1 MITYTFDLDV
11 IPGSVPVVV
20 PLKQYCDDTLLVFN
34 VYSRLGNLE
43 LKPGTTVAIRGTKSD
58 GNGISVDVSLSGN
71 TVSVPVTKQMVA
83 AAGKALYELVF
94 VKDGK
99 EFITASF
106 VMFVQRAALDKD
118 TLQSGSVIKELVDVI
133 DRTDEIIAAA
143 NKADEA
149 RRDIAA
155 AQSNVAEMN
164 ENVNTKSAEVD
175 KKAKQVAAIK
185 TEADTIAKQ
194 ALEKA
199 SNAENEVAENQN
211 KLQNLSDA
219 DNAMRL
225 LLEGK
230 VDDAYVDQ
238 GYLYLTSNGVVVA
251 GPLGPFSGS
260 GGGSGGSGGNNA
272 SLSVTN
278 TSGWLSKSI
287 ANGSPC
293 EIKVVW
299 SSVEDGLPTGNG
311 VMRITVNG
319 TVKAVLDVAQGEVTV
334 DVAKYL
340 NVGSNVVKVTI
351 ADVYDNNRTINY
363 SIMSISLSISS
374 SFDSSVPYTGAI
386 LFPFVPVGN
395 VMKTVH
401 FELDGREIGT
411 LQTSV
416 SGRQQSFTITQ
427 QSHGAHKFKCYFD
440 CEINGETVRSN
451 VLYYEIIC
459 LEELNDQRIIASD
472 FDATEIKQ
480 YTTVYVN
487 WMVYDPLEMT
497 VPVSLMVNG
506 NVVSNQTVDRTR
518 QTWAYRADHVGEL
531 VLKIVSGDVSK
542 TFVLNVSESD
552 INVEAETEALAL
564 YLSSYGRS
572 NNEENPGTWE
582 YNGIASEFVN
592 FNFTSDGWQ
601 ADDNGITVLRV
612 TGDARLVIPYK
623 IFQNDFRSTG
633 KTIELKFATRDV
645 RNYDAEIIS
654 CYANGR
660 GLKVT
665 AQQVTM
671 ASEQSKVS
679 YQFKDDELV
688 RVTFVVEK
696 RSEHR
701 LVYLY
706 INGICSQ
713 VIQYPTND
721 DFAQPEPVN
730 ISIGSNECTV
740 DLYCIR
746 VYDNDMTRMQVLNN
760 WIADTN
766 DVTTMLDR
774 FTRNNVYD
782 AYGKIVADNLP
793 KSLPY
798 MVLECPEL
806 PQYKGDKKTVSGR
819 YIDPSNNARSFSFV
833 GANIDVQ
840 GTSSAGYER
849 KNYKIKFKNG
859 FTMSAS
865 GATLEAYKMR
875 ENSIATNVFT
885 FKADVASSEGCNNVE
900 LVRLYN
906 EACPYKTPP
915 QKANAS
921 VRQGI
926 DGFPIV
932 IFWSDGNSETF
943 LGKYNFNNDKGTPE
957 VYGFSEGDES
967 WETLNNTSE
976 RTLFKSADFT
986 GDGWKNDFEA
996 RYPDGNVDVTKLS
1009 AFATWVVS
1017 TIGNLD
1023 KFRNE
1028 LEQHAVKDS
1037 ALFYYLFTELFLMVD
1052 SRAKNAFPTEYAGD
1066 AKVCWLPYDMDTAL
1080 GINNEGALTFG
1091 YSLEDTDHLE
1101 SGADVYNGQN
1111 STFWCN
1117 LRDAF
1122 GPELKAM
1129 YQKLRSDGVLSY
1141 EKVES
1146 MFEEH
1151 QSKWPEAVFNDDAW
1165 FKYIDPLTE
1174 KGNASYLPML
1184 QGSKAEQRKWW
1195 LYHRFRY
1202 LDSKYN
1208 AGDSL
1213 NDFITLRGYAK
1224 ADITVVPYADI
1235 YPSVK
1240 YGSYLVQTRGSK
1252 GNTYVLACPLDN
1264 VSDTEI
1270 YIYDASLLASVG
1282 DLSGLKVGFADFSKA
1297 VKLLTIKLGDASA
1310 AYSNG
1315 NLTEL
1320 YLGNNRLLQT
1330 VDVRNCVAL
1339 AQAVDLSGCVNI
1351 EHIYFDGTITTGV
1364 KLPNGGIIK
1373 VLHLPATIT
1382 NLEILNQTKIEEFV
1396 VPSYANIATLR
1407 LENVSNTIDSLAMVR
1422 TIAAG
1427 SRVRLVGFDWTLDS
1441 AESVLALYDALDGM
1455 RGLDQNGNNVDKAQL
1470 SGTIHVDALTGAQL
1484 AEMQERYPNVTI
1496 QYNHVNSYL
1505 HFYDETGENL
1515 LHTVAVADGG
1525 DGTYGGSMPTKASTA
1540 QYTYTFAGWSLTPG
1554 GAVDANALKAV
1565 TTDRSVYAVFT
1576 ATVRTY
1582 TVTWKNGSTT
1592 LETDTNVPYGTT
1604 PTYNGSTPVYNGSG
1618 DASEYTFNG
1627 WSPVVGPISGDT
1639 TYTAQYR
1646 YSGYYYAK
1654 LIDRSISG
1662 AYTNETVTSIG
1673 GFAFRSCHALT
1684 AASLPA
1690 VTSIGESAFDG
1701 CSELTAAD
1709 FPAATSIGIS
1719 AFNGC
1724 SKLTAANFPVA
1735 TSIGNSAFY
1744 NCYELATVDFPSVAS
1759 IGGSVF
1765 RSCSA
1770 LTTVDFPAA
1779 TSIGGSAFSGC
1790 SNLATVDFPA
1800 VTKVDNY
1807 AFNGC
1812 SKLTTV
1818 GFPAATSIG
1827 DSAFNY
1833 CSALTTVDLPVA
1845 TSIGRNAFY
1854 SCSALTAVILRS
1866 ATRAT
1871 LASPNAFASTPIASG
1886 AGYIYVPAALVD
1898 SYKAAASW
1906 STYANQF
1913 RAIEDYPDITGGA
1926 A

>member
-1 MITYTFDLDV
+1 MITHTFDLDV
-11 IPGSVPVVV
+11 VPGSVPVVV
-20 PLKQYCDDTLLVFN
+20 PLKQYGDDTTLVFN
-34 VYSRLGNLE
+34 IYSRNGDLNLVE
-43 LKPGTTVAIRGTKSD
+43 GTTVSIRGTKPD
-58 GNGISVDVSLSGN
+58 GNGISIDATLSGN
-71 TVSVPVTKQMVA
+71 TVTVLVDEQMVA
-83 AAGKALYELVF
+83 VAGKAMYELVF
-94 VKDGK
+94 TNNGK

-106 VMFVQRAALDKD
+106 VLLVQRAALDKD

-149 RRDIAA
+149 CKDVAAIQSDIAA
-155 AQSNVAEMN
+155 MN
-164 ENVNTKSAEVD
+164 KNVNTKSAEVD

-219 DNAMRL
+219 DNTMRL

-278 TSGWLSKSI
+278 ASGWLSKSI

-506 NVVSNQTVDRTR
+506 NVVSNQTVDRTQ

-806 PQYKGDKKTVSGR
+806 PQYKGDKKKVSGR

-833 GANIDVQ
+833 DANIDVQ

-921 VRQGI
+921 IRQGI

-1017 TIGNLD
+1017 TIGDLD

-1224 ADITVVPYADI
+1224 ADIAVVPYADI

-1310 AYSNG
+1310 DYSNG

-1351 EHIYFDGTITTGV
+1351 ERIYFDGTITTGV

-1373 VLHLPATIT
+1373 VLHLPETIT
-1382 NLEILNQTKIEEFV
+1382 NLEILNQTKIEEFM
-1396 VPSYANIATLR
+1396 VPSYTNIATLR
-1407 LENVSNTIDSLAMVR
+1407 LEHVSNTIDSLAMVR

-1441 AESVLALYDALDGM
+1441 AEGVLALYDVLDGM
-1455 RGLDQNGNNVDKAQL
+1455 RGLDQNGNNTDKAQL
-1470 SGTIHVDALTGAQL
+1470 SGIIHVDALTGAQL
-1484 AEMQERYPNVTI
+1484 AEMQSRYPNVTI
-1496 QYNHVNSYL
+1496 QHNHVTSYL
-1505 HFYDETGENL
+1505 HFYNDDGTTL
-1515 LHTVAVADGG
+1515 LLTVSVQDGA
-1525 DGTYGGSMPTKASTA
+1525 DGTYTGSTPTKASTA
-1540 QYTYTFAGWSLTPG
+1540 QHTYAFSGWSLTPG
-1554 GAVDANALKAV
+1554 GSVDADALKAV
-1565 TTDRSVYAVFT
+1565 TADRSVYAVFT
-1576 ATVRTY
+1576 AAVRTY
-1582 TVTWKNGSTT
+1582 TVRFYNGEILLQTV
-1592 LETDTNVPYGTT
+1592 NKVPYGGSA
-1604 PTYNGSTPVYNGSG
+1604 TYTGDTPVNDSG
-1618 DASEYTFNG
+1618 MVATG
-1627 WSPVVGPISGDT
+1627 WKPEPTNITGDT
-1639 TYTAQYR
+1639 DCYALYVNMDTAI
-1646 YSGYYYAK
+1646 A
-1654 LIDRSISG
+1654 D
-1662 AYTNETVTSIG
+1662 
-1673 GFAFRSCHALT
+1673 
-1684 AASLPA
+1684 
-1690 VTSIGESAFDG
+1690 SAFDRNDTITEAIYPFVLTIGSQAFLG
-1701 CSELTAAD
+1701 CNALTKAD
-1709 FPAATSIGIS
+1709 FPVATRIGDNAFQLCTALTTINFPAATFIGS
-1719 AFNGC
+1719 QAFC
-1724 SKLTAANFPVA
+1724 
-1735 TSIGNSAFY
+1735 
-1744 NCYELATVDFPSVAS
+1744 NCD
-1759 IGGSVF
+1759 
-1765 RSCSA
+1765 A

-1779 TSIGGSAFSGC
+1779 RSIGNAAFKSC
-1790 SNLATVDFPA
+1790 T
-1800 VTKVDNY
+1800 
-1807 AFNGC
+1807 
-1812 SKLTTV
+1812 
-1818 GFPAATSIG
+1818 
-1827 DSAFNY
+1827 
-1833 CSALTTVDLPVA
+1833 ALTTVDLGDTV
-1845 TSIGRNAFY
+1845 TDLDSYQFD
-1854 SCSALTAVILRS
+1854 SCSSLIAVIFRS
-1866 ATRAT
+1866 ETV
-1871 LASPNAFASTPIASG
+1871 LPLSKHPNFVFSGTPISTG
-1886 AGYIYVPAALVD
+1886 TGYIYVPAALVD
-1898 SYKAAASW
+1898 SYKVASNW
-1906 STYANQF
+1906 SKYANQF
-1913 RAIEDYPDITGGA
+1913 RALEDYTVDGTTTGA
-1926 A
+1926 LDESKI